1 METILIVDD
10 EPGVRL
16 SLAYALR
23 LANFNVEEA
32 KNGKE
37 ALNIFAK
44 TRPDLV
50 VLDVKM
56 PGMSGWEVCQAI
68 RNQSKVP
75 IIFLSSKDD
84 EVDQILGLS
93 LGDFNVDY
101 VVKSI
106 TFSPT
111 VFAAKVRAMLN
122 KPGVALL
129 AHQAIHVD
137 VDAPPK
143 AYWDDEEIKLS
154 PVEFHILT
162 TMLKS
167 PHKVHS
173 KGSLKQRCCEDATI
187 DSHVRN
193 IRDKF
198 KKINRAVDPII
209 AVKGYGY
216 RLYSA

>member
-101 VVKSI
+101 VVKSV

-111 VFAAKVRAMLN
+111 IFAAKVRAMLN

-129 AHQAIHVD
+129 AHQAINVD
-137 VDAPPK
+137 VDACK
-143 AYWDDEEIKLS
+143 TYWEGKEIMLS
-154 PVEFHILT
+154 PVEFHILR
-162 TMLKS
+162 TMLKNAN
-167 PHKVHS
+167 KVHS
-173 KGSLKQRCCEDATI
+173 KGSLKQRVCEDATI